1 MSALGFADH
10 FSGHAD
16 RYAAYR
22 PSYPDALF
30 AYLAGLSPANDRAW
44 DCATG
49 NGQAAVGLAAHFR
62 SVVATDGSLRQ
73 IEGARP
79 HPAVRYVAAT
89 AERPPLADGSADLV
103 TVAQAL
109 HWFRL
114 DRFYDQARRALRP
127 GGVLAAWCYTRTNV
141 DPAVDAVVDH
151 YYEDIVGPDWP
162 AERSLVEARYRT
174 IPFPFAEVAAPPLAM
189 AYRWDLPRL
198 IGYLDTWSASQRYR
212 ARTGLDPIDAVRDSL
227 EVAWGDPAAGRE
239 VLWPLAM
246 RVGHV

>member
-1 MSALGFADH
+1 MSFADH

-30 AYLAGLSPANDRAW
+30 DFLAGLAPANDRAW

-49 NGQAAVGLAAHFR
+49 NGQAAIGLAAHFR
-62 SVVATDGSLRQ
+62 SVVATDASFRQ
-73 IEGARP
+73 IAGARP

-89 AERPPLADGSADLV
+89 AERPPLPDGAADLV
-103 TVAQAL
+103 AVAQAL

-114 DRFYDQARRALRP
+114 DRFYDQARRVLRP
-127 GGVLAAWCYTRTNV
+127 GGVIAAWCYTRTNV
-141 DPAVDAVVDH
+141 DPAIDGVVDH
-151 YYEDIVGPDWP
+151 YYEEVVGPDWP
-162 AERSLVEARYRT
+162 AERSLVEAGYRT

-189 AYRWDLPRL
+189 SCRWDLPRL

-212 ARTGLDPIDAVRDSL
+212 ARTGRDPIDGVRDAL
-227 EVAWGDPAAGRE
+227 VAAWGEPAAERE
-239 VLWPLAM
+239 VRWPLAM
-246 RVGHV
+246 RVGRA